1 MTVRLLFAA
10 GGTGGHIFPALA
22 VADKCRQLHPE
33 IEIEFAGTKGKLEE
47 KVIPPTGYR
56 LNLLWISG
64 LDRKIRT
71 MMTLPVKL
79 GASLA
84 QALRIMRRLKPQV
97 VICAGAYVSF
107 PIGVAASMRRI
118 PLVLMESNAYPGLVT
133 RRLAPRATEIHVAFE
148 AARKHF
154 GNSSKVFVSGNPIRS
169 VFSENFDRSEARRHF
184 GLDPARPVVF
194 AFGGSLGARSING
207 ALDDSLERLRSAGI
221 QLIWQ
226 TGTSYSG
233 SERKEPGLYRTTF
246 LNEMHLGYAAA
257 DLVLARAGATTISE
271 VTAVGKPSVLVPLPI
286 ETVRQRENAEAME
299 ELGASEMIADAA
311 LSEKLYPTVVRL
323 LADPERL
330 RVMGERARTMAV
342 LNADEQIAHHVLALA
357 GVKNGRGE
365 VRENA

>member
-1 MTVRLLFAA
+1 
-10 GGTGGHIFPALA
+10 
-22 VADKCRQLHPE
+22 
-33 IEIEFAGTKGKLEE
+33 
-47 KVIPPTGYR
+47 
-56 LNLLWISG
+56 
-64 LDRKIRT
+64 
-71 MMTLPVKL
+71 
-79 GASLA
+79 
-84 QALRIMRRLKPQV
+84 
-97 VICAGAYVSF
+97 
-107 PIGVAASMRRI
+107 MRRI

-133 RRLAPRATEIHVAFE
+133 RRLAARASEIHVAFE

-169 VFSENFDRSEARRHF
+169 VFSENFDRNEARLHF
-184 GLDPARPVVF
+184 GLDPDRPVIF
-194 AFGGSLGARSING
+194 AFGGSLGARSINS

-221 QLIWQ
+221 QVIWQ

-257 DLVLARAGATTISE
+257 DLVVARAGATTISE

-299 ELGASEMIADAA
+299 ELGASEMIRDAA

-330 RVMGERARTMAV
+330 RLMGEQARKAAV

-365 VRENA
+365 VSQNV